1 MHSLSKESRIMAPR
15 PDEKLCSTC
24 NASFG
29 PLIRDIITKV
39 IQERSRMRS
48 MLARSQV
55 FQSTG
60 WPGEYYETYL
70 QAHHEFLKVMQ
81 TLGTNTNLPEEEQG
95 EMPEEVLSSLLR
107 I

>member
-1 MHSLSKESRIMAPR
+1 MTPR
-15 PDEKLCSTC
+15 PDDKLCTSC

-29 PLIRDIITKV
+29 PLIRDIIQKV
-39 IQERSRMRS
+39 MRERARMRA
-48 MLARSQV
+48 MLARSQH

-60 WPGEYYETYL
+60 WPGEYYQVYL
-70 QAHHEFLKVMQ
+70 QAHSEFLKVMQ
-81 TLGTNTNLPEEEQG
+81 TLGTDQSAHLQQEEQS